1 MLLDVIVRCLL
12 DRLQLI
18 TQPDHAHLAGTIM
31 ESCVALKAEPRR
43 DAILRA
49 VYAHDNGWLEED
61 QSPRLNSKTGDIVDF
76 VSAPLSVRHAVWPRA
91 IMRLGKDAWTA
102 ALIAQHAITV
112 YDRFRPNSEWSSF
125 FAAMEAERDAR
136 LEISGLSL
144 EDLIA
149 DYRYVRLGDLI
160 SLTFCTG
167 WTEDQRFGTHTI
179 RLSGAHVVVLPD
191 LFGGTTIPI
200 AIDAR
205 EVRPQRFDSD
215 ATLAAALRTANTIV
229 LRGEVSG
236 AWQG

>member
-1 MLLDVIVRCLL
+1 VIVRRLA

-31 ESCVALKAEPRR
+31 ESCVGLKAEPRR

-61 QSPRLNSKTGDIVDF
+61 QSPRRNPETGDIIDF

-112 YDRFRPNSEWSSF
+112 YDRFRPNREWSSF
-125 FAAMEAERDAR
+125 FAGMEAERDAR

-144 EDLIA
+144 GDLVA
-149 DYRYVRLGDLI
+149 DYKYVRLGDLL

-167 WTEDQRFGTHTI
+167 WTDEQRFGAQTI
-179 RLSGAHVVVLPD
+179 RLSGAHVIASPD
-191 LFGGTTIPI
+191 LFGGMTIPI
-200 AIDAR
+200 AIRAQEVQAR
-205 EVRPQRFDSD
+205 RFESD
-215 ATLAAALRTANTIV
+215 ATLAATLRAANTIV
-229 LRGEVSG
+229 LHGEVSG
-236 AWQG
+236 AGHG

>member
-1 MLLDVIVRCLL
+1 MIVRRLR
-12 DRLQLI
+12 DRLHLI

-61 QSPRLNSKTGDIVDF
+61 QSPRVHSETGDVIDF

-112 YDRFRPNSEWSSF
+112 YDRFRTNREWSSF
-125 FAAMEAERDAR
+125 FAGMEAERDAR

-167 WTEDQRFGTHTI
+167 WTDEQRFGVHTV
-179 RLSGAHVVVLPD
+179 RLSGNRVVASPD
-191 LFGGTTIPI
+191 LFGGATIPI
-200 AIDAR
+200 AINAK
-205 EVRPQRFDSD
+205 EVRPQHFESD
-215 ATLAAALRTANTIV
+215 ATLGAAFQAANPVV
-229 LRGEVSG
+229 LRGEVSAAG
-236 AWQG
+236 QG

>member
-1 MLLDVIVRCLL
+1 VIVRRLA

-31 ESCVALKAEPRR
+31 ESCVALRTEPRR

-61 QSPRLNSKTGDIVDF
+61 QSPRLNPETGDILDF

-91 IMRLGKDAWTA
+91 IMRLGKDAWSA

-112 YDRFRPNSEWSSF
+112 YDRFRPNREWSSF
-125 FAAMEAERDAR
+125 FGGMEAERDAR
-136 LEISGLSL
+136 VEISGMSL
-144 EDLIA
+144 GDLVA

-167 WTEDQRFGTHTI
+167 WTDEQRFGAQAI
-179 RLSGAHVVVLPD
+179 RLSGAHVSVSPD

-200 AIDAR
+200 AIGAK
-205 EVRPQRFDSD
+205 EVRSLRFESD
-215 ATLAAALRTANTIV
+215 VTLGAALRAATTIV
-229 LRGEVSG
+229 LHGDVSG
-236 AWQG
+236 AGQD